1 MEKLEYIT
9 QKALI
14 KCSNGAAPGFFTPTY
29 NTSVKI
35 NGCLVATAMDKVPM
49 ANIPTFV
56 VCSMTQQACAPLPSM
71 WQDTYPV
78 KIKGEKALL
87 GRSCIQC
94 SVGGKIEFLTSG
106 QIPLSKEDEAEVKGI
121 RDDVQ
126 KAHEEEL
133 EEANKPWGQK
143 AGEFVLDMVPVVG
156 PLISLAKNVSDGN
169 FGMAALDVVFLAIDV
184 VGVVTAPVS
193 GGLSLAATTTAK
205 AGLRA
210 TAKVFIKSAAKKMG
224 KESIQAGV
232 KKTGELLSKLTVKN
246 LTRGAVCVF
255 ACFPKGT
262 LVHTK
267 DGFINI
273 ENIKNGD
280 LVWSWN
286 EEKNEVVLRPVI
298 KTISHKV
305 DILIKLVVAQE
316 EIETTPDHPFYS
328 DGEWIEA
335 GNLEVGDEIRLI
347 DGNVVIVNEINFV
360 VDSDGLDGDIDF
372 SIDNAPNFDEAF
384 DCRNSIQ
391 VYNFEVE
398 ENESY
403 FVSKLKVLVHNGKI
417 CLKGLS
423 EDAIKKIRIAML
435 EKGYRPKFRKGVVD
449 DVWNLAKRNAKGDV
463 ICPSTNKILTWT
475 KGKSRWN
482 QWHMGHKPE
491 FKWSRTVKDFKDGK
505 ITWKELLDKY
515 NVVENYHAEDPIA
528 NMSHLYE

>member
-35 NGCLVATAMDKVPM
+35 NGCLVATAMDKAPM

-56 VCSMTQQACAPLPSM
+56 ICSMTQQACAPLPSM

-94 SVGGKIEFLTSG
+94 SVGGKIEFLSSG
-106 QIPLSKEDEAEVKGI
+106 QIPLSKEDEDEVNNT
-121 RDDVQ
+121 REDVK

-133 EEANKPWGQK
+133 EEANKSWWQK
-143 AGEFVLDMVPVVG
+143 AGEFALDMVPIVG
-156 PLISLAKNVSDGN
+156 PIVSFAKNVSDGN
-169 FGMAALDVVFLAIDV
+169 FGMAGLDVVFLAIDV
-184 VGVVTAPVS
+184 VGIVGAPFS
-193 GGLSLAATTTAK
+193 GGLSLAATTAAK

-210 TAKVFIKSAAKKMG
+210 TVKGALKATAKKMG
-224 KESIQAGV
+224 KESIQAGM
-232 KKTGELLSKLTVKN
+232 KQASKILSKLSVKE
-246 LTRGAVCVF
+246 LTRGAICVF

-267 DGFINI
+267 DGFRNI
-273 ENIKNGD
+273 EDVKNGD

-286 EEKNEVVLRPVI
+286 EEKDEVVLRPVI
-298 KTISHKV
+298 KTISHEV
-305 DILIKLVVAQE
+305 DILIKLVVDQE

-347 DGNVVIVNEINFV
+347 DGNVVIVNEINFII
-360 VDSDGLDGDIDF
+360 DSEGLEGDIDF
-372 SIDNAPNFDEAF
+372 SINNAPNFDKVFEG
-384 DCRNSIQ
+384 RNSIQ
-391 VYNFEVE
+391 VFNFEVE

-423 EDAIKKIRIAML
+423 DDAIKEIRIAML
-435 EKGYRPKFRKGVVD
+435 KKGYRPKFRKGVVD
-449 DVWNLAKRNAKGDV
+449 DVWKLANRNANGDV
-463 ICPSTNKILTWT
+463 ICPSTNKILTWD
-475 KGKSRWN
+475 KAKSRWN
-482 QWHMGHKPE
+482 QWQMGHKPE
-491 FKWSRTVKDFKDGK
+491 FKWSNTVAEFKNGK

-515 NVVENYHAEDPIA
+515 NVVENYHPEDPIA